1 MATGYYRIELD
12 YCLDIDEVAELM
24 IAASGGWTNSFQPR
38 ASRLGTKQYSAHNW
52 IGEVMMPGTAS
63 GPGPGTASG
72 LGSQVV
78 IGITDYEY
86 FVRKYRHNG
95 RHNGRRMGHRHF
107 WARGRHSA
115 VLQVVD
121 FFKAVIPRTLWRD
134 VWIPEDERRMW
145 AKVEADT
152 IIPKI
157 TVAEART
164 QAELLAAERP

>member
-24 IAASGGWTNSFQPR
+24 IAASGGWMNSFQPNETDGR
-38 ASRLGTKQYSAHNW
+38 VGSAHYSAHNW
-52 IGEVMMPGTAS
+52 IGKVVRPCTVCGLEPS
-63 GPGPGTASG
+63 TASG
-72 LGSQVV
+72 LGSKVV

-86 FVRKYRHNG
+86 FKSRKQCS
-95 RHNGRRMGHRHF
+95 RRMGHRHF
-107 WARGRHSA
+107 YAKGSHSA

-121 FFKAVIPRTLWRD
+121 IFKAAIPSTLWRD
-134 VWIPEDERRMW
+134 EEIPEDERRMW
-145 AKVEADT
+145 PILQRGT

-164 QAELLAAERP
+164 QAELLVARP